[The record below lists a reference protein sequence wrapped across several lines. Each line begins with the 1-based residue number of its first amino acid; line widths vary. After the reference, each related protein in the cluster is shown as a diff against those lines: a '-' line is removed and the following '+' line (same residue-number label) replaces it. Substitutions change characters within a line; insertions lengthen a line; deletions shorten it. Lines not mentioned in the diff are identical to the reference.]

1 MQSTQNLYLNEH
13 NLNIIC
19 YLFRPVGCFWSGNQI
34 YQLLLFLR
42 RLKEVFDVCD
52 EDADGFIRVEHL
64 VDLGL
69 QFGQGDEVKKLTKY
83 LDPNAHGKI
92 NFKDFCHGVFAIKG
106 KKRRCERIS
115 SLLSDLLSFMR
126 MYYEQVDCVTFGQR
140 LILFVRLQNGEAKL
154 GPPIIMCTRSY
165 PECTEGC
172 GADGECD
179 MDSSAENSNI
189 LFWSLY
195 CVKFL
200 NQPLLCNSRH
210 LNGSASASVI
220 SGEEQFEDYGEGEDV
235 DFTPSSPCPE
245 EDTRTNGFTDM
256 GSSLPSSAGQTP
268 QKMRQLYNS
277 ELLDIYCSQCCKKV
291 NLLNDL
297 EARLRNLKANS
308 PNRKI
313 SSTAFGRQLF
323 QANHSV
329 FGSSQGSSTEDLFTD
344 SIDSCD
350 LDITEKVSYLEKKVT
365 ELESDSLANGDLKS
379 KLKQENTQLVHRV
392 HELEEQ
398 VKDAE
403 TKADQ
408 SLEEEMKR
416 HREAFSKMERDRNTE
431 IDLLCN
437 RVQQLEDEN
446 GEMKINVCRLKS
458 QTEKLDQEKQ
468 KMTDKLEDT
477 SLRLKDEMD
486 LYRKIMDKL
495 WQNRHE
501 FQKEKEAMQELIDD
515 LRRELEYLQLFKLE
529 MEHPGKGKGLSEFN
543 ARTREIEM
551 EHEVKR
557 LKQENHK
564 LRDQNDDL
572 NAQILSLS
580 LYEAKNLFACQT
592 KAQCLAAEIDNA
604 SRDELVDALK
614 EQEEINLRLRQYM
627 DKIILAILDHNPSIL
642 EIKS

>member
-1 MQSTQNLYLNEH
+1 MEGGVFPDQE
-13 NLNIIC
+13 
-19 YLFRPVGCFWSGNQI
+19 
-34 YQLLLFLR
+34 QLLQFLKK
-42 RLKEVFDVCD
+42 LKEVFDVCD
-52 EDADGFIRVEHL
+52 EDADGYIRVERF

-69 QFGQGDEVKKLTKY
+69 QFGQGDEVKTLTKY

-106 KKRRCERIS
+106 CEEMLKTVLGPRSLS
-115 SLLSDLLSFMR
+115 SGQPS
-126 MYYEQVDCVTFGQR
+126 VTDNGY
-140 LILFVRLQNGEAKL
+140 IYQNGEARL
-154 GPPIIMCTRSY
+154 APPIIMCTRPY
-165 PECTEGC
+165 PECSVYQQG
-172 GADGECD
+172 GGGGDGECD
-179 MDSSAENSNI
+179 MDSSAENGNGMNLSDTGRGRR
-189 LFWSLY
+189 SLI
-195 CVKFL
+195 
-200 NQPLLCNSRH
+200 
-210 LNGSASASVI
+210 GSASASVI

-235 DFTPSSPCPE
+235 DFTPSSPCPDDE
-245 EDTRTNGFTDM
+245 TRTNGYSDL

-277 ELLDIYCSQCCKKV
+277 ELLDVYCSQCCKKV

-297 EARLRNLKANS
+297 EARLKNLKANS

-323 QANHSV
+323 HANHSV

-365 ELESDSLANGDLKS
+365 ELENDSLANGDLKS
-379 KLKQENTQLVHRV
+379 KLKHENTQLVHRV

-403 TKADQ
+403 TRAEQ
-408 SLEEEMKR
+408 CLEEEMRR
-416 HREAFSKMERDRNTE
+416 HRETYSKMERDRSTE
-431 IDLLCN
+431 IELLSN
-437 RVQQLEDEN
+437 RVQQLEEEN
-446 GEMKINVCRLKS
+446 GEMKLNVCRLKS

-468 KMTDKLEDT
+468 RMTDKLEDT

-486 LYRKIMDKL
+486 LYRKMMDKL
-495 WQNRHE
+495 WHNRHE

-515 LRRELEYLQLFKLE
+515 LRRELEHLQMFKLE
-529 MEHPGKGKGLSEFN
+529 TEHPGKGKALSEFN
-543 ARTREIEM
+543 SKAREIEM

-580 LYEAKNLFACQT
+580 LYEAKNLFACHT

-604 SRDELVDALK
+604 SRDELVEALK
-614 EQEEINLRLRQYM
+614 EQEEINFRLRQYM

>member
-1 MQSTQNLYLNEH
+1 MEGRVFPEQE
-13 NLNIIC
+13 
-19 YLFRPVGCFWSGNQI
+19 
-34 YQLLLFLR
+34 QLLQFLR

-69 QFGQGDEVKKLTKY
+69 QFGQGDEVKKLTRY

-106 KKRRCERIS
+106 CEEILKMAVGPRSRAS
-115 SLLSDLLSFMR
+115 SQPS
-126 MYYEQVDCVTFGQR
+126 VTDNGY
-140 LILFVRLQNGEAKL
+140 IYQNGEAKL

-165 PECTEGC
+165 PESTYAEGS

-179 MDSSAENSNI
+179 MDSSTENANSSD
-189 LFWSLY
+189 SLHPTRQDRS
-195 CVKFL
+195 CIVWGGF
-200 NQPLLCNSRH
+200 H
-210 LNGSASASVI
+210 LSGSASASVI

-245 EDTRTNGFTDM
+245 EDTRTNGFSDL

-365 ELESDSLANGDLKS
+365 ELESDSLANNDLKS
-379 KLKQENTQLVHRV
+379 KLKHENTHLVHRV

-403 TKADQ
+403 TKATE
-408 SLEEEMKR
+408 SLKEEVKK
-416 HREAFSKMERDRNTE
+416 HREVYSKLERERNTE
-431 IDLLCN
+431 IELLCN
-437 RVQQLEDEN
+437 RLQQLEEEN
-446 GEMKINVCRLKS
+446 TEMKLNVCRLKS
-458 QTEKLDQEKQ
+458 QTEKMDQEKQ
-468 KMTDKLEDT
+468 RVTDKLEDT

-495 WQNRHE
+495 WQNRHD
-501 FQKEKEAMQELIDD
+501 FQKEKESMQELIDD

-543 ARTREIEM
+543 AKTREMEM

-580 LYEAKNLFACQT
+580 LYEAKNLLSCHT

>member
-1 MQSTQNLYLNEH
+1 
-13 NLNIIC
+13 
-19 YLFRPVGCFWSGNQI
+19 RSGGAEGWDGDE
-34 YQLLLFLR
+34 QLLQFLR

-64 VDLGL
+64 VDLGI
-69 QFGQGDEVKKLTKY
+69 QFGQGDEVKKLTRY

-106 KKRRCERIS
+106 ETWTLIV
-115 SLLSDLLSFMR
+115 LLS
-126 MYYEQVDCVTFGQR
+126 
-140 LILFVRLQNGEAKL
+140 NGEAKL

-165 PECTEGC
+165 QESTC
-172 GADGECD
+172 ADGECD
-179 MDSSAENSNI
+179 MDSSTENEGLEFLLI
-189 LFWSLY
+189 VGLLFY
-195 CVKFL
+195 CFVL
-200 NQPLLCNSRH
+200 ECNPSR
-210 LNGSASASVI
+210 LIGSASASVI
-220 SGEEQFEDYGEGEDV
+220 SREEQFEDYGEGEDV

-245 EDTRTNGFTDM
+245 EETRTNGFSDL
-256 GSSLPSSAGQTP
+256 GSSLPSSAGHTP

-365 ELESDSLANGDLKS
+365 ELESDSLANNDLKS
-379 KLKQENTQLVHRV
+379 KLKHDNTHLVHRV

-403 TKADQ
+403 TKSAE
-408 SLEEEMKR
+408 SLKEEVKK
-416 HREAFSKMERDRNTE
+416 HREAYTKMERDRNTE
-431 IDLLCN
+431 IELLCN
-437 RVQQLEDEN
+437 RLQQLEEEN
-446 GEMKINVCRLKS
+446 TEMKLNVCRLKS
-458 QTEKLDQEKQ
+458 QTEKMDQEKQ
-468 KMTDKLEDT
+468 RVTDKLEDT

-501 FQKEKEAMQELIDD
+501 FQKEKESMQELIDD

-543 ARTREIEM
+543 AKTREMEM

-580 LYEAKNLFACQT
+580 LYEAKNLFSCHT

-642 EIKS
+642 EIKN

>member
-1 MQSTQNLYLNEH
+1 MEGHVFPDQQ
-13 NLNIIC
+13 
-19 YLFRPVGCFWSGNQI
+19 
-34 YQLLLFLR
+34 QLLHFLR

-64 VDLGL
+64 EHLGV
-69 QFGQGDEVKKLTKY
+69 QFGQGDEVKKLTRH
-83 LDPNAHGKI
+83 LDPNSHGKI

-106 KKRRCERIS
+106 CEEILKMAAGPRS
-115 SLLSDLLSFMR
+115 VAATQPSLTDNG
-126 MYYEQVDCVTFGQR
+126 YIY
-140 LILFVRLQNGEAKL
+140 QNGEAKL

-165 PECTEGC
+165 PEGSAYGE
-172 GADGECD
+172 GADGVCD
-179 MDSSAENSNI
+179 MDSSAENSNSSD
-189 LFWSLY
+189 SLIPTR
-195 CVKFL
+195 KAR
-200 NQPLLCNSRH
+200 SR
-210 LNGSASASVI
+210 
-220 SGEEQFEDYGEGEDV
+220 EEQFEDYGEGEDV

-245 EDTRTNGFTDM
+245 EETRTNGFSDL
-256 GSSLPSSAGQTP
+256 GSSLPSSAGHTP
-268 QKMRQLYNS
+268 QKMRQLYTS

-350 LDITEKVSYLEKKVT
+350 LDITEKVGYLEKKVT
-365 ELESDSLANGDLKS
+365 ELESDSLANNDLKS
-379 KLKQENTQLVHRV
+379 KLKHDNTHLVHRV

-403 TKADQ
+403 TRADQ
-408 SLEEEMKR
+408 SLEDETKR
-416 HREAFSKMERDRNTE
+416 HLEAYHKLERDCNQE

-437 RVQQLEDEN
+437 RVQQLEEEN
-446 GEMKINVCRLKS
+446 DEMKLNVCRLKS

-486 LYRKIMDKL
+486 LYRTIMDKL
-495 WQNRHE
+495 WHNRHV
-501 FQKEKEAMQELIDD
+501 FQKEKESMQELIDD
-515 LRRELEYLQLFKLE
+515 LRRELEYLQCFKLE
-529 MEHPGKGKGLSEFN
+529 MEHPGQGKGLSEHN
-543 ARTREIEM
+543 AKTREMEM
-551 EHEVKR
+551 ENEVRR
-557 LKQENHK
+557 LKQENFK

-572 NAQILSLS
+572 NAEILSLS
-580 LYEAKNLFACQT
+580 LYEAKNLFSCQT

-604 SRDELVDALK
+604 SKDELVDALK

-642 EIKS
+642 EIKQ

>member
-1 MQSTQNLYLNEH
+1 MEGHVFPDQE
-13 NLNIIC
+13 
-19 YLFRPVGCFWSGNQI
+19 
-34 YQLLLFLR
+34 QLLQFLR

-69 QFGQGDEVKKLTKY
+69 QFGQRDEVKKLTSY

-92 NFKDFCHGVFAIKG
+92 NFKDFCHGVFAIK
-106 KKRRCERIS
+106 
-115 SLLSDLLSFMR
+115 
-126 MYYEQVDCVTFGQR
+126 
-140 LILFVRLQNGEAKL
+140 AKL
-154 GPPIIMCTRSY
+154 GSPIIVCTRSY
-165 PECTEGC
+165 CSSC
-172 GADGECD
+172 SDAAADGECD
-179 MDSSAENSNI
+179 MDSSAENG
-189 LFWSLY
+189 
-195 CVKFL
+195 
-200 NQPLLCNSRH
+200 
-210 LNGSASASVI
+210 NGSDSLNPTLLPTASVSAPVI

-245 EDTRTNGFTDM
+245 EDVRTNGFSDM

-297 EARLRNLKANS
+297 EARLRNLKAN
-308 PNRKI
+308 
-313 SSTAFGRQLF
+313 RQLF

-403 TKADQ
+403 TRADQ
-408 SLEEEMKR
+408 SLEEESKR
-416 HREAFSKMERDRNTE
+416 HREAYTKMERDRNTE
-431 IDLLCN
+431 IELLCN
-437 RVQQLEDEN
+437 RIQQLEDEN
-446 GEMKINVCRLKS
+446 GDMKLNVCRLKS

-515 LRRELEYLQLFKLE
+515 LRRELEHLQLFKLE
-529 MEHPGKGKGLSEFN
+529 MEHPGQGKSLSEYN

-557 LKQENHK
+557 LKQENYK

-580 LYEAKNLFACQT
+580 LYEAKNLFSCHT

-642 EIKS
+642 EIKN

>member
-1 MQSTQNLYLNEH
+1 MEGRAFPEQE
-13 NLNIIC
+13 
-19 YLFRPVGCFWSGNQI
+19 
-34 YQLLLFLR
+34 QLLQFLR

-64 VDLGL
+64 MDLGL
-69 QFGQGDEVKKLTKY
+69 QFGQGDEVKKLTRY

-106 KKRRCERIS
+106 ETWTLIV
-115 SLLSDLLSFMR
+115 LLS
-126 MYYEQVDCVTFGQR
+126 
-140 LILFVRLQNGEAKL
+140 NGEAKL

-165 PECTEGC
+165 QESTC
-172 GADGECD
+172 ADGECD
-179 MDSSAENSNI
+179 MDSSTENGN
-189 LFWSLY
+189 
-195 CVKFL
+195 KFL
-200 NQPLLCNSRH
+200 LIVGLFFFPFNCFVLECNPSR
-210 LNGSASASVI
+210 LIGSASAPVI
-220 SGEEQFEDYGEGEDV
+220 SREEQFEDYGEGEDV

-245 EDTRTNGFTDM
+245 EETRTNGFSDL
-256 GSSLPSSAGQTP
+256 GSSLPSSAGHTP

-297 EARLRNLKANS
+297 EARLRNLKAN
-308 PNRKI
+308 RW
-313 SSTAFGRQLF
+313 ST
-323 QANHSV
+323 HSLI
-329 FGSSQGSSTEDLFTD
+329 QGSSTEDLFTD

-365 ELESDSLANGDLKS
+365 ELESDSLANNDLKS
-379 KLKQENTQLVHRV
+379 KLKHDNTHLVHRV

-403 TKADQ
+403 TKSAE
-408 SLEEEMKR
+408 SLKEEVKK
-416 HREAFSKMERDRNTE
+416 HREAYTKMERDRNTE
-431 IDLLCN
+431 IELLCN
-437 RVQQLEDEN
+437 RLQQLEEEN
-446 GEMKINVCRLKS
+446 TEMKLNVCRLKS
-458 QTEKLDQEKQ
+458 QTEKMDQEKQ
-468 KMTDKLEDT
+468 RVTDKLEDT

-501 FQKEKEAMQELIDD
+501 FQKEKESMQELIDD

-543 ARTREIEM
+543 AKTREMEM

-580 LYEAKNLFACQT
+580 LYEAKNLFSCQT

-642 EIKS
+642 EIKN

>member
-1 MQSTQNLYLNEH
+1 ME
-13 NLNIIC
+13 
-19 YLFRPVGCFWSGNQI
+19 GNVPDQE
-34 YQLLLFLR
+34 QLLQFLR

-69 QFGQGDEVKKLTKY
+69 QFGQGDEVKKLTRY

-92 NFKDFCHGVFAIKG
+92 NFKDFCHGVLAIKG
-106 KKRRCERIS
+106 CEGILKMAVGPRS
-115 SLLSDLLSFMR
+115 VASTQPS
-126 MYYEQVDCVTFGQR
+126 VTDNGY
-140 LILFVRLQNGEAKL
+140 IYQNGEAKL

-165 PECTEGC
+165 PEYGEGC
-172 GADGECD
+172 ADGECA
-179 MDSSAENSNI
+179 MDSSAENG
-189 LFWSLY
+189 
-195 CVKFL
+195 
-200 NQPLLCNSRH
+200 NSCDSSGPARRDSR
-210 LNGSASASVI
+210 LMGSASVI
-220 SGEEQFEDYGEGEDV
+220 SREEQFEDYGEGEDV

-245 EDTRTNGFTDM
+245 EETRTNGFSDL

-313 SSTAFGRQLF
+313 TSTAFGRQLF

-350 LDITEKVSYLEKKVT
+350 LDITDKVSYLEKKVT
-365 ELESDSLANGDLKS
+365 ELESDNLANSDLKS
-379 KLKQENTQLVHRV
+379 KLKQENTHLVHRV

-403 TKADQ
+403 ARADQ
-408 SLEEEMKR
+408 SLQEETKR
-416 HREAFSKMERDRNTE
+416 HREAYSKMDRDRNLE
-431 IDLLCN
+431 IDLLSN
-437 RVQQLEDEN
+437 RLQLLEEEN
-446 GEMKINVCRLKS
+446 GEMKISVSRLKS

-468 KMTDKLEDT
+468 RMTDKLEDT
-477 SLRLKDEMD
+477 GLRLKDEMD

-501 FQKEKEAMQELIDD
+501 FNKEKEAMQELIDD
-515 LRRELEYLQLFKLE
+515 LRRELDYLQLFKME
-529 MEHPGKGKGLSEFN
+529 MEHPGQGKSLS
-543 ARTREIEM
+543 RTRETEM

-557 LKQENHK
+557 LKQENFK
-564 LRDQNDDL
+564 LRDQNEDL

-580 LYEAKNLFACQT
+580 LYEARNLFSCPS

-642 EIKS
+642 EIKG

>member
-1 MQSTQNLYLNEH
+1 SPCVAGFTAGA
-13 NLNIIC
+13 
-19 YLFRPVGCFWSGNQI
+19 P
-34 YQLLLFLR
+34 QLLQFLR

-69 QFGQGDEVKKLTKY
+69 QFGQGEEVKKLTRY
-83 LDPNAHGKI
+83 LDPKAHGKI

-106 KKRRCERIS
+106 RKCAVCS
-115 SLLSDLLSFMR
+115 SIHPS
-126 MYYEQVDCVTFGQR
+126 
-140 LILFVRLQNGEAKL
+140 
-154 GPPIIMCTRSY
+154 
-165 PECTEGC
+165 
-172 GADGECD
+172 
-179 MDSSAENSNI
+179 SSAGTVPDCHAMLQRRVSQDSPTTSRDLRYSGRI
-189 LFWSLY
+189 PSTPGALALRSFRTTCQQWKWRTWSIQTQ
-195 CVKFL
+195 CP
-200 NQPLLCNSRH
+200 QPPS
-210 LNGSASASVI
+210 GSGQSSPGGETASVI

-245 EDTRTNGFTDM
+245 EDTRTNGFSDL

-329 FGSSQGSSTEDLFTD
+329 FGSSQGSSMEDLFTD

-403 TKADQ
+403 ARADQ
-408 SLEEEMKR
+408 SLEEETKR
-416 HREAFSKMERDRNTE
+416 HREAYSKMERERNLE

-446 GEMKINVCRLKS
+446 GEMKLNVCRLKS

-468 KMTDKLEDT
+468 RMTDKLEDT

-495 WQNRHE
+495 WHNRHE

-515 LRRELEYLQLFKLE
+515 LRRELEYLQCFKLE
-529 MEHPGKGKGLSEFN
+529 MEHPGKGKGLSEYN
-543 ARTREIEM
+543 ARTRESEM

-580 LYEAKNLFACQT
+580 LYEAKNLFSCQT

>member
-1 MQSTQNLYLNEH
+1 MQHEACIMEGRAFPEQE
-13 NLNIIC
+13 
-19 YLFRPVGCFWSGNQI
+19 
-34 YQLLLFLR
+34 QLLQFLR

-64 VDLGL
+64 MDLGL
-69 QFGQGDEVKKLTKY
+69 QFGQGDEVKKLTRY

-106 KKRRCERIS
+106 CEEIMKMTVGPRSHAS
-115 SLLSDLLSFMR
+115 SQPS
-126 MYYEQVDCVTFGQR
+126 VTDNGY
-140 LILFVRLQNGEAKL
+140 IYQNGEAKL

-165 PECTEGC
+165 QESTC
-172 GADGECD
+172 ADGECD
-179 MDSSAENSNI
+179 MDSSTENANSSD
-189 LFWSLY
+189 SLHPT
-195 CVKFL
+195 
-200 NQPLLCNSRH
+200 QQRSR
-210 LNGSASASVI
+210 LIGSASASVI
-220 SGEEQFEDYGEGEDV
+220 SREEQFEDYGEGEDV

-245 EDTRTNGFTDM
+245 EETRTNGFSDL
-256 GSSLPSSAGQTP
+256 GSSLPSSAGHTP

-365 ELESDSLANGDLKS
+365 ELESDSLANNDLKS
-379 KLKQENTQLVHRV
+379 KLKHDNTHLVHRV

-403 TKADQ
+403 TKSAE
-408 SLEEEMKR
+408 SLKEEVKK
-416 HREAFSKMERDRNTE
+416 HREAYTKMERDRNTE
-431 IDLLCN
+431 IELLCN
-437 RVQQLEDEN
+437 RLQQLEEEN
-446 GEMKINVCRLKS
+446 TEMKLNVCRLKS
-458 QTEKLDQEKQ
+458 QTEKMDQEKQ
-468 KMTDKLEDT
+468 RVTDKLEDT

-501 FQKEKEAMQELIDD
+501 FQKEKESMQELIDD

-543 ARTREIEM
+543 AKTREMEM

-580 LYEAKNLFACQT
+580 LYEAKNLFSCHT

-642 EIKS
+642 EIKN

>member
-1 MQSTQNLYLNEH
+1 MEGRVFSDQE
-13 NLNIIC
+13 
-19 YLFRPVGCFWSGNQI
+19 
-34 YQLLLFLR
+34 QLLQFLR

-52 EDADGFIRVEHL
+52 EDADGYIRVEHL
-64 VDLGL
+64 EDLGL
-69 QFGQGDEVKKLTKY
+69 RFGQGDEVKKLTKC
-83 LDPNAHGKI
+83 LDPNAHGRI

-106 KKRRCERIS
+106 CEEILKMAAGPRLAS
-115 SLLSDLLSFMR
+115 NKAS
-126 MYYEQVDCVTFGQR
+126 VTDNGY
-140 LILFVRLQNGEAKL
+140 IYQNGEAKL
-154 GPPIIMCTRSY
+154 SPPVIMCTRSY
-165 PECTEGC
+165 PECGGYND

-179 MDSSAENSNI
+179 MDSTAENGNSPDSVDPTRQKLVSSFIIWGEFSCFVYRKTLYI
-189 LFWSLY
+189 LIFNPSQMT
-195 CVKFL
+195 C
-200 NQPLLCNSRH
+200 ST
-210 LNGSASASVI
+210 SASVI
-220 SGEEQFEDYGEGEDV
+220 SGEEQFEDYGESEDV
-235 DFTPSSPCPE
+235 EFTPSSPCPE
-245 EDTRTNGFTDM
+245 EDTRTNGFSDL
-256 GSSLPSSAGQTP
+256 GSSLPSSAGHTP
-268 QKMRQLYNS
+268 QKMRHLYNS

-297 EARLRNLKANS
+297 EARLRNLKANRYGVS
-308 PNRKI
+308 QFSFNLPL
-313 SSTAFGRQLF
+313 Q
-323 QANHSV
+323 HHV

-350 LDITEKVSYLEKKVT
+350 LDITDKVSYLEKKVT
-365 ELESDSLANGDLKS
+365 ELESDSLANSDLKS
-379 KLKQENTQLVHRV
+379 KLKQANTHLVHRV

-408 SLEEEMKR
+408 VLVEEAKR
-416 HREAFSKMERDRNTE
+416 HREAYSKIERDRNLE

-437 RVQQLEDEN
+437 RLQQLEEEN
-446 GEMKINVCRLKS
+446 GKMKINVCRLKS

-468 KMTDKLEDT
+468 RMTDKLEDT

-495 WQNRHE
+495 WHNRHE
-501 FQKEKEAMQELIDD
+501 FQKEKESMQELIDD
-515 LRRELEYLQLFKLE
+515 LRRELEYLQCFKLE
-529 MEHPGKGKGLSEFN
+529 MEHPGQGKGLSEFN
-543 ARTREIEM
+543 ARTREMEM
-551 EHEVKR
+551 ENEVKR
-557 LKQENHK
+557 LKQENYK

-580 LYEAKNLFACQT
+580 LYEACFPVKT

-642 EIKS
+642 EIKT

>member
-1 MQSTQNLYLNEH
+1 MEGHVFPDQE
-13 NLNIIC
+13 
-19 YLFRPVGCFWSGNQI
+19 
-34 YQLLLFLR
+34 QLLQFLR

-64 VDLGL
+64 EDLGL
-69 QFGQGDEVKKLTKY
+69 QFGQGDEVKKLTRY

-106 KKRRCERIS
+106 KKCTVGVNDELAQYCILSAFREEVTL
-115 SLLSDLLSFMR
+115 SLFRFDCGILLFFS
-126 MYYEQVDCVTFGQR
+126 
-140 LILFVRLQNGEAKL
+140 
-154 GPPIIMCTRSY
+154 P
-165 PECTEGC
+165 
-172 GADGECD
+172 
-179 MDSSAENSNI
+179 
-189 LFWSLY
+189 
-195 CVKFL
+195 FL
-200 NQPLLCNSRH
+200 NEPPFLYFLLCNPRH
-210 LNGSASASVI
+210 LIGSASASVI

-235 DFTPSSPCPE
+235 DFTPSSPYL
-245 EDTRTNGFTDM
+245 

-329 FGSSQGSSTEDLFTD
+329 FGSSQGSSTEDLFAD

-379 KLKQENTQLVHRV
+379 KLKHENTQLVHRV

-403 TKADQ
+403 ARADQ
-408 SLEEEMKR
+408 SLEEETKR
-416 HREAFSKMERDRNTE
+416 HREAYSKLDRDRNME

-437 RVQQLEDEN
+437 RIQLLEEEN
-446 GEMKINVCRLKS
+446 GEMKLNVCRLKS

-468 KMTDKLEDT
+468 RMTDKLEDT
-477 SLRLKDEMD
+477 GLRLKDEMD

-495 WQNRHE
+495 WHNRHE

-515 LRRELEYLQLFKLE
+515 LRRELEYLQMFKLE
-529 MEHPGKGKGLSEFN
+529 MEHPGQGKGLSEYN
-543 ARTREIEM
+543 TRTREIEM

-557 LKQENHK
+557 LKQENYK

-580 LYEAKNLFACQT
+580 LYEAKNLFACHT

>member
-1 MQSTQNLYLNEH
+1 MLHWRRN
-13 NLNIIC
+13 
-19 YLFRPVGCFWSGNQI
+19 NQ
-34 YQLLLFLR
+34 YTMEGHVFPDQQQLLVFLK

-64 VDLGL
+64 LDLGTR
-69 QFGQGDEVKKLTKY
+69 FGQGDEVKKLTRY

-106 KKRRCERIS
+106 CEEILKLAVGPRTLS
-115 SLLSDLLSFMR
+115 SS
-126 MYYEQVDCVTFGQR
+126 QPAVTD
-140 LILFVRLQNGEAKL
+140 NGYIYQDGKAKL
-154 GPPIIMCTRSY
+154 APPVIMCTHSNPHSRAFAD
-165 PECTEGC
+165 PC
-172 GADGECD
+172 GPDGECV
-179 MDSSAENSNI
+179 MDSSMEGCNNSVDKTCQNR
-189 LFWSLY
+189 SL
-195 CVKFL
+195 L
-200 NQPLLCNSRH
+200 
-210 LNGSASASVI
+210 GSATASAV

-235 DFTPSSPCPE
+235 DE
-245 EDTRTNGFTDM
+245 TRTNGFSDM
-256 GSSLPSSAGQTP
+256 GSSLPSSGGQTP

-329 FGSSQGSSTEDLFTD
+329 FGSSQGSSTEDLFID

-365 ELESDSLANGDLKS
+365 ELESESLANGDLKL
-379 KLKQENTQLVHRV
+379 KLKQENTHLVHRV

-403 TKADQ
+403 MRADQ
-408 SLEEEMKR
+408 SLEEETKR
-416 HREAFSKMERDRNTE
+416 HREVYTKIERDRNTE
-431 IDLLCN
+431 MDLLCN
-437 RVQQLEDEN
+437 RLQQLEDEN
-446 GEMKINVCRLKS
+446 VEMKINVCRLKS

-468 KMTDKLEDT
+468 RMTDKLEDT

-495 WQNRHE
+495 WHNRHE
-501 FQKEKEAMQELIDD
+501 FQKEKESMQELIDD
-515 LRRELEYLQLFKLE
+515 LRREVDYLQIFKME
-529 MEHPGKGKGLSEFN
+529 MENPGSSKGLAEYN
-543 ARTREIEM
+543 AKTIEM

-557 LKQENHK
+557 LKQENFK

-572 NAQILSLS
+572 NAQILTLS
-580 LYEAKNLFACQT
+580 LYEAKNLFACHT

-604 SRDELVDALK
+604 SRDELVDAVK

-642 EIKS
+642 EIKN

>member
-1 MQSTQNLYLNEH
+1 MEGRAFPEQE
-13 NLNIIC
+13 
-19 YLFRPVGCFWSGNQI
+19 
-34 YQLLLFLR
+34 QLLQFLR

-69 QFGQGDEVKKLTKY
+69 QFGQGDEVKKLTRY

-106 KKRRCERIS
+106 CEEIMKMTMGPRSHAS
-115 SLLSDLLSFMR
+115 SQPS
-126 MYYEQVDCVTFGQR
+126 VTDNGY
-140 LILFVRLQNGEAKL
+140 IYQNGEAKL

-165 PECTEGC
+165 QESTC
-172 GADGECD
+172 ADGECD
-179 MDSSAENSNI
+179 MDSSTENANSSD
-189 LFWSLY
+189 SLHPTQQRRR
-195 CVKFL
+195 L
-200 NQPLLCNSRH
+200 I
-210 LNGSASASVI
+210 GSASASVI
-220 SGEEQFEDYGEGEDV
+220 SREEQFEDYGEGEDV

-245 EDTRTNGFTDM
+245 EETRTNGFSDL
-256 GSSLPSSAGQTP
+256 GSSLPSSAGHTP

-365 ELESDSLANGDLKS
+365 ELESDSLANNDLKS
-379 KLKQENTQLVHRV
+379 KLKHDNTHLVHRV

-403 TKADQ
+403 TKSAE
-408 SLEEEMKR
+408 SLKEEVKK
-416 HREAFSKMERDRNTE
+416 HREAYTKMERDRNTE
-431 IDLLCN
+431 IELLCN
-437 RVQQLEDEN
+437 RLQQLEEEN
-446 GEMKINVCRLKS
+446 TEMKLNVCRLKS
-458 QTEKLDQEKQ
+458 QTEKMDQEKQ
-468 KMTDKLEDT
+468 RVTDKLEDT

-501 FQKEKEAMQELIDD
+501 FQKEKESMQELIDD

-543 ARTREIEM
+543 AKTREMEM

-580 LYEAKNLFACQT
+580 LYEAKNLFSCHT

-642 EIKS
+642 EIKN

>member
-1 MQSTQNLYLNEH
+1 MDGHIFPDQE
-13 NLNIIC
+13 
-19 YLFRPVGCFWSGNQI
+19 
-34 YQLLLFLR
+34 QLLQFLR

-69 QFGQGDEVKKLTKY
+69 QFGQGDEVKALTMH

-106 KKRRCERIS
+106 CEEILKMTVSPRSAS
-115 SLLSDLLSFMR
+115 SNQPS
-126 MYYEQVDCVTFGQR
+126 VTDNGY
-140 LILFVRLQNGEAKL
+140 IYQNGEAKL
-154 GPPIIMCTRSY
+154 RTPIIMCTRSY
-165 PECTEGC
+165 PECSAYSEGS
-172 GADGECD
+172 GADGECY
-179 MDSSAENSNI
+179 MDSSTENGNSSD
-189 LFWSLY
+189 SLNPTR
-195 CVKFL
+195 KD
-200 NQPLLCNSRH
+200 SH
-210 LNGSASASVI
+210 LTGSASASII

-235 DFTPSSPCPE
+235 DFIPSSPCPE
-245 EDTRTNGFTDM
+245 EDNRTNAFSDL

-268 QKMRQLYNS
+268 QKMRQLYNT

-313 SSTAFGRQLF
+313 TSTAFGRQLF

-379 KLKQENTQLVHRV
+379 KLKHENTQLVHRV

-403 TKADQ
+403 ARADQ
-408 SLEEEMKR
+408 CLEEETKR
-416 HREAFSKMERDRNTE
+416 HREVYSKMERDRNFE
-431 IDLLCN
+431 MDLLCN
-437 RVQQLEDEN
+437 RLQQLEEEN
-446 GEMKINVCRLKS
+446 GDMKLNVCRLKS

-468 KMTDKLEDT
+468 RMTDKLEDT

-486 LYRKIMDKL
+486 LYRKILDKL
-495 WQNRHE
+495 WHNRHA
-501 FQKEKEAMQELIDD
+501 FQKEKESMQELIDD

-529 MEHPGKGKGLSEFN
+529 MEHPGKGKALSEYN
-543 ARTREIEM
+543 AKTRESEM

-564 LRDQNDDL
+564 LLDQNDDL

-580 LYEAKNLFACQT
+580 LYEAKNLFACHT

>member
-1 MQSTQNLYLNEH
+1 KDDSESSLADR
-13 NLNIIC
+13 
-19 YLFRPVGCFWSGNQI
+19 F
-34 YQLLLFLR
+34 LLQFLR

-52 EDADGFIRVEHL
+52 EDADGYIRVEHL
-64 VDLGL
+64 EDLGL
-69 QFGQGDEVKKLTKY
+69 RFGQGDEVKKLTKC
-83 LDPNAHGKI
+83 LDPNAHGRI

-106 KKRRCERIS
+106 K
-115 SLLSDLLSFMR
+115 
-126 MYYEQVDCVTFGQR
+126 Y
-140 LILFVRLQNGEAKL
+140 
-154 GPPIIMCTRSY
+154 PPVIMCTRSY
-165 PECTEGC
+165 PECGGYND

-179 MDSSAENSNI
+179 MDSTAENG
-189 LFWSLY
+189 
-195 CVKFL
+195 
-200 NQPLLCNSRH
+200 NSPD
-210 LNGSASASVI
+210 SVDPTSQMTCSTSASVI
-220 SGEEQFEDYGEGEDV
+220 SGEEQFEDY
-235 DFTPSSPCPE
+235 E
-245 EDTRTNGFTDM
+245 EDTRTNGFSDL
-256 GSSLPSSAGQTP
+256 GSSLPSSAGHTP
-268 QKMRQLYNS
+268 QKMRHLYNS

-323 QANHSV
+323 QANQSV

-350 LDITEKVSYLEKKVT
+350 LDITDKVSYLEKKVT
-365 ELESDSLANGDLKS
+365 ELESDSLANSDLKS
-379 KLKQENTQLVHRV
+379 KLKQANTHLVHRV

-408 SLEEEMKR
+408 VLVEEAKR
-416 HREAFSKMERDRNTE
+416 HREAYSKIERDRNLE

-437 RVQQLEDEN
+437 RLQQLEEEN
-446 GEMKINVCRLKS
+446 GKMKINVCRLKS

-468 KMTDKLEDT
+468 RMTDKLEDT

-495 WQNRHE
+495 WHNRHE
-501 FQKEKEAMQELIDD
+501 FQKEKESMQELIDD
-515 LRRELEYLQLFKLE
+515 LRRELEYLQCFKLE
-529 MEHPGKGKGLSEFN
+529 MEHPGQGKGLSEFN
-543 ARTREIEM
+543 ARTREMEM
-551 EHEVKR
+551 ENEVKR
-557 LKQENHK
+557 LKQENYK

-580 LYEAKNLFACQT
+580 LYEACFPVKT

-642 EIKS
+642 EIKT

>member
-1 MQSTQNLYLNEH
+1 ME
-13 NLNIIC
+13 
-19 YLFRPVGCFWSGNQI
+19 GNVPDQE
-34 YQLLLFLR
+34 QLLQFLR

-69 QFGQGDEVKKLTKY
+69 QFGQGDEVKKLTRY

-92 NFKDFCHGVFAIKG
+92 NFKDFCHGVLAIKG
-106 KKRRCERIS
+106 CEGILKMAVGPRS
-115 SLLSDLLSFMR
+115 VASTQPS
-126 MYYEQVDCVTFGQR
+126 VTDNGY
-140 LILFVRLQNGEAKL
+140 IYQNGEAKL

-165 PECTEGC
+165 PEYGQGC
-172 GADGECD
+172 ADGECA
-179 MDSSAENSNI
+179 MDSSAENG
-189 LFWSLY
+189 
-195 CVKFL
+195 
-200 NQPLLCNSRH
+200 NSCDSSGPARRDSR
-210 LNGSASASVI
+210 LMGSASVI
-220 SGEEQFEDYGEGEDV
+220 SREEQFEDYGEGEDV

-245 EDTRTNGFTDM
+245 EETRTNGFSDL

-313 SSTAFGRQLF
+313 TSTAFGRQLF

-350 LDITEKVSYLEKKVT
+350 LDITDKVSYLEKKVT
-365 ELESDSLANGDLKS
+365 ELESDNLANSDLKS
-379 KLKQENTQLVHRV
+379 KLKQENTHLVHRV

-403 TKADQ
+403 ARADQ
-408 SLEEEMKR
+408 SLQEETKR
-416 HREAFSKMERDRNTE
+416 HREAYSKMDRDRNLE
-431 IDLLCN
+431 IDLLSN
-437 RVQQLEDEN
+437 RLQLLEEEN
-446 GEMKINVCRLKS
+446 GEMKISVCRLKS

-468 KMTDKLEDT
+468 RMTDKLEDT
-477 SLRLKDEMD
+477 GLRLMDEMD

-501 FQKEKEAMQELIDD
+501 FNKEKEAMQELIDD
-515 LRRELEYLQLFKLE
+515 LRRELDYLQLFKME
-529 MEHPGKGKGLSEFN
+529 MEHPGQGKSLS
-543 ARTREIEM
+543 RTRETEM

-557 LKQENHK
+557 LKQENFK
-564 LRDQNDDL
+564 LRDQNEDL

-580 LYEAKNLFACQT
+580 LYEARNLFSCPS

-642 EIKS
+642 EIKG

>member
-1 MQSTQNLYLNEH
+1 MEGRVFSDQE
-13 NLNIIC
+13 
-19 YLFRPVGCFWSGNQI
+19 
-34 YQLLLFLR
+34 QLLQFLR

-52 EDADGFIRVEHL
+52 EDADGYIRVEHL
-64 VDLGL
+64 EDLGL
-69 QFGQGDEVKKLTKY
+69 RFGQGDEVKKLTKC
-83 LDPNAHGKI
+83 LDPNAHGRI

-106 KKRRCERIS
+106 CEEILKMAAGPRLAS
-115 SLLSDLLSFMR
+115 NKAS
-126 MYYEQVDCVTFGQR
+126 VTDNGY
-140 LILFVRLQNGEAKL
+140 IYQNGEAKL
-154 GPPIIMCTRSY
+154 SPPVIMCTRSY
-165 PECTEGC
+165 PECGGYND

-179 MDSSAENSNI
+179 MDSTAENG
-189 LFWSLY
+189 
-195 CVKFL
+195 
-200 NQPLLCNSRH
+200 NSPDSVDPTRQV
-210 LNGSASASVI
+210 SQMTCSTSASVI
-220 SGEEQFEDYGEGEDV
+220 SGEEQLEDYGESEDV
-235 DFTPSSPCPE
+235 EFTPSSPCPE
-245 EDTRTNGFTDM
+245 EDTR
-256 GSSLPSSAGQTP
+256 
-268 QKMRQLYNS
+268 
-277 ELLDIYCSQCCKKV
+277 
-291 NLLNDL
+291 
-297 EARLRNLKANS
+297 

-323 QANHSV
+323 QANQSV

-350 LDITEKVSYLEKKVT
+350 LDITDKVSYLEKKVT
-365 ELESDSLANGDLKS
+365 ELESDSLANSDLKS
-379 KLKQENTQLVHRV
+379 KLKQANTHLVHRV

-408 SLEEEMKR
+408 VLVEEAKR
-416 HREAFSKMERDRNTE
+416 HREAYSKIERDRNLE

-437 RVQQLEDEN
+437 RLQQLEEEN
-446 GEMKINVCRLKS
+446 GKMKINVCRLKS

-468 KMTDKLEDT
+468 RMTDKLEDT

-495 WQNRHE
+495 WHNRHE
-501 FQKEKEAMQELIDD
+501 FQKEKESMQELIDD
-515 LRRELEYLQLFKLE
+515 LRRELEYLQCFKLE
-529 MEHPGKGKGLSEFN
+529 MEHPGQGKGLSEFN
-543 ARTREIEM
+543 ARTREMEM
-551 EHEVKR
+551 ENEVKR
-557 LKQENHK
+557 LKQENYK

-580 LYEAKNLFACQT
+580 LYEACFPVKT

-642 EIKS
+642 EIKT

>member
-1 MQSTQNLYLNEH
+1 MEGRAFPEQE
-13 NLNIIC
+13 
-19 YLFRPVGCFWSGNQI
+19 
-34 YQLLLFLR
+34 QLLQFLR

-64 VDLGL
+64 MDLGL
-69 QFGQGDEVKKLTKY
+69 QFGQGDEVKKLTRY

-106 KKRRCERIS
+106 CEEIMKMTVGPRSHAS
-115 SLLSDLLSFMR
+115 SQPS
-126 MYYEQVDCVTFGQR
+126 VTDNGY
-140 LILFVRLQNGEAKL
+140 IYQNGEAKL

-165 PECTEGC
+165 QESTC
-172 GADGECD
+172 ADGECD
-179 MDSSAENSNI
+179 MDSSTENGNSSDSLHPTRQHLEFLLI
-189 LFWSLY
+189 VGLFFFPFNCFVLE
-195 CVKFL
+195 
-200 NQPLLCNSRH
+200 CNPSR
-210 LNGSASASVI
+210 LIGSASAPVI
-220 SGEEQFEDYGEGEDV
+220 SREEQFEDYGEGEDV

-245 EDTRTNGFTDM
+245 EETRTNGFSDL
-256 GSSLPSSAGQTP
+256 GSSLPSSAGHTP

-365 ELESDSLANGDLKS
+365 ELESDSLANNDLKS
-379 KLKQENTQLVHRV
+379 KLKHDNTHLVHRV

-403 TKADQ
+403 TKSAE
-408 SLEEEMKR
+408 SLKEEVKK
-416 HREAFSKMERDRNTE
+416 HREAYTKMERDRNTE
-431 IDLLCN
+431 IELLCN
-437 RVQQLEDEN
+437 RLQQLEEEN
-446 GEMKINVCRLKS
+446 TEMKLNVCRLKS
-458 QTEKLDQEKQ
+458 QTEKMDQEKQ
-468 KMTDKLEDT
+468 RVTDKLEDT

-501 FQKEKEAMQELIDD
+501 FQKEKESMQELIDD

-543 ARTREIEM
+543 AKTREMEM

-580 LYEAKNLFACQT
+580 LYEAKNLFSCQT

-642 EIKS
+642 EIKN

>member
-1 MQSTQNLYLNEH
+1 MEGHVFPEQE
-13 NLNIIC
+13 
-19 YLFRPVGCFWSGNQI
+19 
-34 YQLLLFLR
+34 QLLQFLR

-69 QFGQGDEVKKLTKY
+69 QFGQGDEVKKLTRY

-106 KKRRCERIS
+106 CEEILKMAVGPRSRAS
-115 SLLSDLLSFMR
+115 SQPS
-126 MYYEQVDCVTFGQR
+126 VTDNGY
-140 LILFVRLQNGEAKL
+140 IYQNGEAKL

-165 PECTEGC
+165 PESAYAEGS

-179 MDSSAENSNI
+179 MDSSTENANSSD
-189 LFWSLY
+189 SLHPT
-195 CVKFL
+195 
-200 NQPLLCNSRH
+200 QQDSR
-210 LNGSASASVI
+210 LIGSASASVI

-245 EDTRTNGFTDM
+245 EDTRTNGFSDL

-365 ELESDSLANGDLKS
+365 ELESDSLANNDLKS
-379 KLKQENTQLVHRV
+379 KLKHENTHLVHRV

-403 TKADQ
+403 TKATE
-408 SLEEEMKR
+408 SLKEEVKK
-416 HREAFSKMERDRNTE
+416 HREVYSKLERERNTE
-431 IDLLCN
+431 IELLCN
-437 RVQQLEDEN
+437 RLQQLEEEN
-446 GEMKINVCRLKS
+446 TEMKLSVCRLKS
-458 QTEKLDQEKQ
+458 QTEKMDQEKQ
-468 KMTDKLEDT
+468 RVTDKLEDT

-495 WQNRHE
+495 WQNRHD
-501 FQKEKEAMQELIDD
+501 FQKEKESMQELIDD

-543 ARTREIEM
+543 AKTREMEM

-580 LYEAKNLFACQT
+580 LYEAKNLLSCHT

>member
-1 MQSTQNLYLNEH
+1 MEGQDQE
-13 NLNIIC
+13 
-19 YLFRPVGCFWSGNQI
+19 
-34 YQLLLFLR
+34 QLLQVLR
-42 RLKEVFDVCD
+42 RLREVFDVCD

-69 QFGQGDEVKKLTKY
+69 QFGQGDEVKKLTTF

-106 KKRRCERIS
+106 CEEILKMAVGPRGVAS
-115 SLLSDLLSFMR
+115 NQPS
-126 MYYEQVDCVTFGQR
+126 VTDNGY
-140 LILFVRLQNGEAKL
+140 VYQNGEARL

-165 PECTEGC
+165 PECT
-172 GADGECD
+172 ADGECD
-179 MDSSAENSNI
+179 MDSGAENANSSA
-189 LFWSLY
+189 SLDPRRRSSH
-195 CVKFL
+195 VT
-200 NQPLLCNSRH
+200 
-210 LNGSASASVI
+210 GSAAASLV

-245 EDTRTNGFTDM
+245 EDARTNGFSDL

-277 ELLDIYCSQCCKKV
+277 ELLDVYCSQCCKKV

-323 QANHSV
+323 QNHSV
-329 FGSSQGSSTEDLFTD
+329 FGSSQGSSTEDLFAD
-344 SIDSCD
+344 SMDSCD

-403 TKADQ
+403 TRADQ
-408 SLEEEMKR
+408 CLEDEVKR
-416 HREAFSKMERDRNTE
+416 HREVYSKMERDRNLE
-431 IDLLCN
+431 IDLLCT
-437 RVQQLEDEN
+437 RVQQLEEEN
-446 GEMKINVCRLKS
+446 GEMKLNVCRLKS

-495 WQNRHE
+495 WQNRHD

-515 LRRELEYLQLFKLE
+515 LRRELDYLQCVKMDL
-529 MEHPGKGKGLSEFN
+529 EHPGKGRALSELS

-580 LYEAKNLFACQT
+580 LYEAKNLFSCHT

-642 EIKS
+642 EIKN

>member
-1 MQSTQNLYLNEH
+1 ME
-13 NLNIIC
+13 
-19 YLFRPVGCFWSGNQI
+19 GNVPDQE
-34 YQLLLFLR
+34 QLLQFLR

-69 QFGQGDEVKKLTKY
+69 QFGQGDEVKKLTRY

-92 NFKDFCHGVFAIKG
+92 NFKDFCHGVLAIKG
-106 KKRRCERIS
+106 CEGILKMAVGPRS
-115 SLLSDLLSFMR
+115 VASTQPS
-126 MYYEQVDCVTFGQR
+126 VTDNGY
-140 LILFVRLQNGEAKL
+140 IYQNGEAQL

-165 PECTEGC
+165 PEYGEGC
-172 GADGECD
+172 ADGECA
-179 MDSSAENSNI
+179 MDSSAENDS
-189 LFWSLY
+189 SG
-195 CVKFL
+195 
-200 NQPLLCNSRH
+200 PARRDSR
-210 LNGSASASVI
+210 LMGSASVI
-220 SGEEQFEDYGEGEDV
+220 SREEQFEDYGEGEDV

-245 EDTRTNGFTDM
+245 EETRTNGFSDL

-313 SSTAFGRQLF
+313 TSTAFGRQLF

-344 SIDSCD
+344 SIESCD
-350 LDITEKVSYLEKKVT
+350 LDITDKVSYLEKKVT
-365 ELESDSLANGDLKS
+365 ELESDNLANSDLKS
-379 KLKQENTQLVHRV
+379 KLKQENTHLVHRV

-403 TKADQ
+403 ARADQ
-408 SLEEEMKR
+408 SLQEETKR
-416 HREAFSKMERDRNTE
+416 HREAFSKMDRDRNLE
-431 IDLLCN
+431 IDLLSN
-437 RVQQLEDEN
+437 RLQLLEEEN
-446 GEMKINVCRLKS
+446 GEMKISVCRLKS

-468 KMTDKLEDT
+468 RMTDKLEDT
-477 SLRLKDEMD
+477 GLRLMDEMD

-501 FQKEKEAMQELIDD
+501 FNKEKEAMQELIDD
-515 LRRELEYLQLFKLE
+515 LRRELDYLQLFKME
-529 MEHPGKGKGLSEFN
+529 MEHPGQGKSLS
-543 ARTREIEM
+543 RTRETEM

-557 LKQENHK
+557 LKQENFK
-564 LRDQNDDL
+564 LRDQNEDL

-580 LYEAKNLFACQT
+580 LYEARNLFSCPS

-642 EIKS
+642 EIKG

>member
-1 MQSTQNLYLNEH
+1 MEQRV
-13 NLNIIC
+13 
-19 YLFRPVGCFWSGNQI
+19 RP
-34 YQLLLFLR
+34 
-42 RLKEVFDVCD
+42 
-52 EDADGFIRVEHL
+52 
-64 VDLGL
+64 
-69 QFGQGDEVKKLTKY
+69 
-83 LDPNAHGKI
+83 
-92 NFKDFCHGVFAIKG
+92 
-106 KKRRCERIS
+106 
-115 SLLSDLLSFMR
+115 M
-126 MYYEQVDCVTFGQR
+126 EQ
-140 LILFVRLQNGEAKL
+140 QNGEAQL

-165 PECTEGC
+165 PEYGEGC
-172 GADGECD
+172 ADGECA
-179 MDSSAENSNI
+179 MDSSAENG
-189 LFWSLY
+189 
-195 CVKFL
+195 
-200 NQPLLCNSRH
+200 NSCDSSGPARRDSR
-210 LNGSASASVI
+210 LMGSASVI
-220 SGEEQFEDYGEGEDV
+220 SREEQFEDYGEGEDV

-245 EDTRTNGFTDM
+245 EETRTNGFSDL

-313 SSTAFGRQLF
+313 TSTAFGRQLF

-329 FGSSQGSSTEDLFTD
+329 FGWSQGSSTEDLFTD
-344 SIDSCD
+344 SIESCD
-350 LDITEKVSYLEKKVT
+350 LDITDKVSYLEKKVT
-365 ELESDSLANGDLKS
+365 ELESDNLANSDLKS
-379 KLKQENTQLVHRV
+379 KLKQENTHLVHRV

-403 TKADQ
+403 ARADQ
-408 SLEEEMKR
+408 SLQEETKR
-416 HREAFSKMERDRNTE
+416 HREAFSKMDRDRNLE
-431 IDLLCN
+431 IDLLSN
-437 RVQQLEDEN
+437 RLQLLEEEN
-446 GEMKINVCRLKS
+446 GEMKISVCRLKS

-468 KMTDKLEDT
+468 RMTDKLEDT
-477 SLRLKDEMD
+477 GLRLKDEMD

-501 FQKEKEAMQELIDD
+501 FNKEKEAMQELIDD
-515 LRRELEYLQLFKLE
+515 LRRELDYLQLFKME
-529 MEHPGKGKGLSEFN
+529 MEHPGQGKSLS
-543 ARTREIEM
+543 RTRETEM

-557 LKQENHK
+557 LKQENFK
-564 LRDQNDDL
+564 LRDQNEDL

-580 LYEAKNLFACQT
+580 LYEARNLFSCPS

-642 EIKS
+642 EIKG

>member
-1 MQSTQNLYLNEH
+1 
-13 NLNIIC
+13 
-19 YLFRPVGCFWSGNQI
+19 
-34 YQLLLFLR
+34 
-42 RLKEVFDVCD
+42 
-52 EDADGFIRVEHL
+52 
-64 VDLGL
+64 
-69 QFGQGDEVKKLTKY
+69 
-83 LDPNAHGKI
+83 
-92 NFKDFCHGVFAIKG
+92 
-106 KKRRCERIS
+106 
-115 SLLSDLLSFMR
+115 
-126 MYYEQVDCVTFGQR
+126 
-140 LILFVRLQNGEAKL
+140 
-154 GPPIIMCTRSY
+154 MCTRSY
-165 PECTEGC
+165 QENTC
-172 GADGECD
+172 ADGECD
-179 MDSSAENSNI
+179 MDSSTENGNSSD
-189 LFWSLY
+189 SLHPTR
-195 CVKFL
+195 
-200 NQPLLCNSRH
+200 QRSR
-210 LNGSASASVI
+210 LIGSASAPVI
-220 SGEEQFEDYGEGEDV
+220 SREEQFEDYGEGEDV

-245 EDTRTNGFTDM
+245 EETRTNGFSDL
-256 GSSLPSSAGQTP
+256 GSSLPSSAGHTP

-365 ELESDSLANGDLKS
+365 ELESDSLANNDLKS
-379 KLKQENTQLVHRV
+379 KLKHDNTHLVHRV

-403 TKADQ
+403 TKSAE
-408 SLEEEMKR
+408 SLKEEVKK
-416 HREAFSKMERDRNTE
+416 HREAYTKMERDRNTE
-431 IDLLCN
+431 IELLCN
-437 RVQQLEDEN
+437 RLQQLEEEN
-446 GEMKINVCRLKS
+446 TEMKLNVCRLKS
-458 QTEKLDQEKQ
+458 QTEKMDQEKQ
-468 KMTDKLEDT
+468 RVTDKLEDT

-501 FQKEKEAMQELIDD
+501 FQKEKESMQELIDD

-543 ARTREIEM
+543 AKTREMEM

-580 LYEAKNLFACQT
+580 LYEAKNLFSCQT

-642 EIKS
+642 EIKN

>member
-1 MQSTQNLYLNEH
+1 MEGHVFPDQE
-13 NLNIIC
+13 
-19 YLFRPVGCFWSGNQI
+19 
-34 YQLLLFLR
+34 QLIQFLR

-69 QFGQGDEVKKLTKY
+69 QFGQGDKVKKLIRY
-83 LDPNAHGKI
+83 LDPNTHRKI

-106 KKRRCERIS
+106 CEEILKTPVGPRTITS
-115 SLLSDLLSFMR
+115 NQPS
-126 MYYEQVDCVTFGQR
+126 VTDNGY
-140 LILFVRLQNGEAKL
+140 IYQNDEAEL

-165 PECTEGC
+165 PECSVYGDGC

-179 MDSSAENSNI
+179 MDSITENANSSD
-189 LFWSLY
+189 SLDPTR
-195 CVKFL
+195 
-200 NQPLLCNSRH
+200 QDSH
-210 LNGSASASVI
+210 LIGSASASVI

-235 DFTPSSPCPE
+235 DFTPSSPSPE
-245 EDTRTNGFTDM
+245 DDARTNGFSDM

-268 QKMRQLYNS
+268 QKIRQLYNS

-323 QANHSV
+323 QANHNV

-403 TKADQ
+403 ARADQ
-408 SLEEEMKR
+408 SLEEETKR
-416 HREAFSKMERDRNTE
+416 HREAYSKMDRDRNTE

-437 RVQQLEDEN
+437 RVQLLEEEN
-446 GEMKINVCRLKS
+446 GEMKLNVCRLKS

-468 KMTDKLEDT
+468 RMTDKLEDT

-495 WQNRHE
+495 WHNRHDFE
-501 FQKEKEAMQELIDD
+501 KEKEAMQELIDD
-515 LRRELEYLQLFKLE
+515 LRRELEYLQLFKME
-529 MEHPGKGKGLSEFN
+529 MEHPGQGKGLSEYN

-580 LYEAKNLFACQT
+580 LYEAKNLFACHT

>member
-1 MQSTQNLYLNEH
+1 ME
-13 NLNIIC
+13 
-19 YLFRPVGCFWSGNQI
+19 GNVPDQE
-34 YQLLLFLR
+34 QLLQFLR

-69 QFGQGDEVKKLTKY
+69 QFGQGDEVKKLTRY

-92 NFKDFCHGVFAIKG
+92 NFKDFCHGVLAIKG
-106 KKRRCERIS
+106 CEGILKMAVGPRS
-115 SLLSDLLSFMR
+115 VASTQPS
-126 MYYEQVDCVTFGQR
+126 VTDNGY
-140 LILFVRLQNGEAKL
+140 IYQNGEAQL

-165 PECTEGC
+165 PEYGEGC
-172 GADGECD
+172 ADGECA
-179 MDSSAENSNI
+179 MDSSAENG
-189 LFWSLY
+189 
-195 CVKFL
+195 
-200 NQPLLCNSRH
+200 NSCDSSGPARRDSR
-210 LNGSASASVI
+210 LMGSASVI
-220 SGEEQFEDYGEGEDV
+220 SREEQFEDYGEGEDV

-245 EDTRTNGFTDM
+245 EETRTNGFSDL

-313 SSTAFGRQLF
+313 TSTAFGRQLF

-329 FGSSQGSSTEDLFTD
+329 FGWSQGSSTEDLFTD
-344 SIDSCD
+344 SIESCD
-350 LDITEKVSYLEKKVT
+350 LDITDKVSYLEKKVT
-365 ELESDSLANGDLKS
+365 ELESDNLANSDLKS
-379 KLKQENTQLVHRV
+379 KLKQENTHLVHRV

-403 TKADQ
+403 ARADQ
-408 SLEEEMKR
+408 SLQEETKR
-416 HREAFSKMERDRNTE
+416 HREAFSKMDRDRNLE
-431 IDLLCN
+431 IDLLSN
-437 RVQQLEDEN
+437 RLQLLEEEN
-446 GEMKINVCRLKS
+446 GEMKISVCRLKS

-468 KMTDKLEDT
+468 RMTDKLEDT
-477 SLRLKDEMD
+477 GLRLKDEMD

-501 FQKEKEAMQELIDD
+501 FNKEKEAMQELIDD
-515 LRRELEYLQLFKLE
+515 LRRELDYLQLFKME
-529 MEHPGKGKGLSEFN
+529 MEHPGQGKSLS
-543 ARTREIEM
+543 RTRETEM

-557 LKQENHK
+557 LKQENFK
-564 LRDQNDDL
+564 LRDQNEDL

-580 LYEAKNLFACQT
+580 LYEARNLFSCPS

-642 EIKS
+642 EIKG

>member
-1 MQSTQNLYLNEH
+1 
-13 NLNIIC
+13 
-19 YLFRPVGCFWSGNQI
+19 
-34 YQLLLFLR
+34 
-42 RLKEVFDVCD
+42 
-52 EDADGFIRVEHL
+52 
-64 VDLGL
+64 
-69 QFGQGDEVKKLTKY
+69 
-83 LDPNAHGKI
+83 
-92 NFKDFCHGVFAIKG
+92 
-106 KKRRCERIS
+106 
-115 SLLSDLLSFMR
+115 
-126 MYYEQVDCVTFGQR
+126 
-140 LILFVRLQNGEAKL
+140 
-154 GPPIIMCTRSY
+154 MCTRSY
-165 PECTEGC
+165 QESTC
-172 GADGECD
+172 ADGECD
-179 MDSSAENSNI
+179 MDSSTENANSLEFLLI
-189 LFWSLY
+189 VGLLFY
-195 CVKFL
+195 CFVL
-200 NQPLLCNSRH
+200 ECNPSR
-210 LNGSASASVI
+210 LIGSASASVI
-220 SGEEQFEDYGEGEDV
+220 SREEQFEDYGEGEDV

-245 EDTRTNGFTDM
+245 EETRTNGFSDL
-256 GSSLPSSAGQTP
+256 GSSLPSSAGHTP

-297 EARLRNLKANS
+297 EARLRNLKAN
-308 PNRKI
+308 RW
-313 SSTAFGRQLF
+313 SS
-323 QANHSV
+323 HSLI
-329 FGSSQGSSTEDLFTD
+329 QGSSTEDLFTD

-365 ELESDSLANGDLKS
+365 ELESDSLANNDLKS
-379 KLKQENTQLVHRV
+379 KLKHDNTHLVHRV

-403 TKADQ
+403 TKSAE
-408 SLEEEMKR
+408 SLKEEVKK
-416 HREAFSKMERDRNTE
+416 HREAYTKMERDRNTE
-431 IDLLCN
+431 IELLCN
-437 RVQQLEDEN
+437 RLQQLEEEN
-446 GEMKINVCRLKS
+446 TEMKLNVCRLKS
-458 QTEKLDQEKQ
+458 QTEKMDQEKQ
-468 KMTDKLEDT
+468 RVTDKLEDT

-501 FQKEKEAMQELIDD
+501 FQKEKESMQELIDD

-543 ARTREIEM
+543 AKTREMEM

-580 LYEAKNLFACQT
+580 LYEAKNLFSCHT

-642 EIKS
+642 EIKN

>member
-1 MQSTQNLYLNEH
+1 MEGHVFPDQE
-13 NLNIIC
+13 
-19 YLFRPVGCFWSGNQI
+19 
-34 YQLLLFLR
+34 QLLQFLR

-69 QFGQGDEVKKLTKY
+69 QFGQGDEVKALTRH
-83 LDPNAHGKI
+83 LDPNGHGKI

-106 KKRRCERIS
+106 CE
-115 SLLSDLLSFMR
+115 
-126 MYYEQVDCVTFGQR
+126 E
-140 LILFVRLQNGEAKL
+140 ILKMGIGSR
-154 GPPIIMCTRSY
+154 
-165 PECTEGC
+165 
-172 GADGECD
+172 GAP
-179 MDSSAENSNI
+179 S
-189 LFWSLY
+189 
-195 CVKFL
+195 
-200 NQPLLCNSRH
+200 NQPSVTD
-210 LNGSASASVI
+210 NGYFYQ
-220 SGEEQFEDYGEGEDV
+220 EQFEDYGEGEDV
-235 DFTPSSPCPE
+235 EFIPSSPCPE
-245 EDTRTNGFTDM
+245 DDNRTNGFSDL
-256 GSSLPSSAGQTP
+256 GSSLPS
-268 QKMRQLYNS
+268 
-277 ELLDIYCSQCCKKV
+277 
-291 NLLNDL
+291 
-297 EARLRNLKANS
+297 S

-403 TKADQ
+403 AKADQ
-408 SLEEEMKR
+408 SLEDEMKR
-416 HREAFSKMERDRNTE
+416 HRELYTKMERDRNTE
-431 IDLLCN
+431 MDLLCN
-437 RVQQLEDEN
+437 RLQQLEEEN
-446 GEMKINVCRLKS
+446 GEMKTNVCRLKS

-468 KMTDKLEDT
+468 RMTDKLEDT

-495 WQNRHE
+495 WQNRHD

-515 LRRELEYLQLFKLE
+515 LHRELEYLQLFKLE
-529 MEHPGKGKGLSEFN
+529 MEHPGKGKGLSEYN
-543 ARTREIEM
+543 AKTREIEM

-580 LYEAKNLFACQT
+580 LYEAKNLFACHT

-642 EIKS
+642 EIKG

>member
-1 MQSTQNLYLNEH
+1 MDGHILPDQE
-13 NLNIIC
+13 
-19 YLFRPVGCFWSGNQI
+19 
-34 YQLLLFLR
+34 QLLQFLR

-69 QFGQGDEVKKLTKY
+69 QFGQGDEVKKLTGY

-106 KKRRCERIS
+106 CEEILKMAVGPRSVNS
-115 SLLSDLLSFMR
+115 SQPS
-126 MYYEQVDCVTFGQR
+126 VTDNGY
-140 LILFVRLQNGEAKL
+140 IYQNGEAKL

-165 PECTEGC
+165 PECSAYGGEGC

-179 MDSSAENSNI
+179 MDSSAENGNG
-189 LFWSLY
+189 LDSLDPMRQSGR
-195 CVKFL
+195 L
-200 NQPLLCNSRH
+200 I
-210 LNGSASASVI
+210 GSASASVI

-245 EDTRTNGFTDM
+245 DDTRTNGFSDL

-398 VKDAE
+398 VKDTEAR
-403 TKADQ
+403 ADQ
-408 SLEEEMKR
+408 SLEEETKR
-416 HREAFSKMERDRNTE
+416 HREAYSKMERDRNLE

-437 RVQQLEDEN
+437 RVQQLEEEN
-446 GEMKINVCRLKS
+446 GEMKLNVCRLKS

-468 KMTDKLEDT
+468 RMTDKLEDT

-515 LRRELEYLQLFKLE
+515 LRRELEYLQYFKLE
-529 MEHPGKGKGLSEFN
+529 MEHPGQGKGLSEYN